1 MSDIPPK
8 KLTLPDLPNE
18 ICFEIFKH
26 CNAKTICKV
35 KATSH
40 YWKNTLNSYEFVS
53 EVSEAWKSK
62 GCSIIAHYGFTNKL
76 NSSNDWVV
84 SIDALFGEPNN
95 INVAMVVT
103 NDGWYRVI
111 GVENGIFCFRYC
123 SARNTSYLL
132 AWNPADNS
140 TKLIPDPLGHYCN
153 KCSFIYS
160 FGYFPGSV
168 HYGIVHLFKRKPRQK
183 YWRVTMYFSLE
194 RDWVLTLTCPDY
206 VQILDPN
213 YVSVDGVMYWIKL
226 RDADKNPTPLYIVS
240 FSMLTYT
247 FGQIFVPNE
256 ATTNYHTLLIHA
268 RKLCLAATNY
278 DHETYSS
285 TIWEIS
291 AVRETP
297 SWTKLLTTNG
307 YGHPYFPA
315 LFIDDD
321 LIQVME

>member
-18 ICFEIFKH
+18 ICFEIFKR

-84 SIDALFGEPNN
+84 SIDALFGESNN
-95 INVAMVVT
+95 INVPMVVT

-132 AWNPADNS
+132 AWNPADNL
-140 TKLIPDPLGHYCN
+140 TKLIPDPSGHY
-153 KCSFIYS
+153 
-160 FGYFPGSV
+160 
-168 HYGIVHLFKRKPRQK
+168 
-183 YWRVTMYFSLE
+183 
-194 RDWVLTLTCPDY
+194 
-206 VQILDPN
+206 
-213 YVSVDGVMYWIKL
+213 
-226 RDADKNPTPLYIVS
+226 
-240 FSMLTYT
+240 
-247 FGQIFVPNE
+247 
-256 ATTNYHTLLIHA
+256 
-268 RKLCLAATNY
+268 
-278 DHETYSS
+278 
-285 TIWEIS
+285 
-291 AVRETP
+291 
-297 SWTKLLTTNG
+297 
-307 YGHPYFPA
+307 
-315 LFIDDD
+315 
-321 LIQVME
+321 